1 VATKKTPQEELYEML
16 VNQLKIVE
24 GRSTALTERASDLI
38 SFAGIIDTVL
48 VAIIL
53 YALDTTKMDALKVL
67 SFFHQLRGVMFLGFT
82 FYLASTVLSLLAFR
96 VTKYFPAPRIGSVE
110 FIEEVFD
117 ALSKPSKKHF
127 AIQIYDGIKAYNE
140 INRNKFK
147 YLFWGTVCLAIAII
161 FTAITGIIL
170 VFSMC

>member
-1 VATKKTPQEELYEML
+1 VAIKKTPQEELYDML
-16 VNQLKIVE
+16 VNQLKIVDS
-24 GRSTALTERASDLI
+24 RSTALTERATEII

-48 VAIIL
+48 VAIIM
-53 YALDTTKMDALKVL
+53 YTLDTTKMDALKAL
-67 SFFHQLRGVMFLGFT
+67 SFFHQLRGVMILGFT

-117 ALSKPSKKHF
+117 ASSKPSKKHF
-127 AIQIYDGIKAYNE
+127 AIQMYDGIQAYNE

-147 YLFWGTVCLAIAII
+147 YLFWGTIFLAIAII
-161 FTAITGIIL
+161 FTVITGIIL
-170 VFSMC
+170 VVSMG